1 MNKANPT
8 LIGGFVVGGIVLLV
22 VCVLLFTQLKVSD
35 AMRFVVYF
43 TESVNGLNVG
53 APVKVK
59 GVAVGNVVDIRVLA
73 DMDGS
78 RVLTPVVIEVDPNK
92 MVDRSGHVSKKRN
105 RSIQPLIE
113 RGLRAQLQVQSLVTG
128 QLYVALDFLPYT
140 PVDLVGSTL
149 DFHPYEEI
157 PAIPSSKEKITNTID
172 EVVSEFRQLPLHEIA
187 AALVASIRRAEA
199 LLNSPKIESILTST
213 DQALQQVNA
222 TLKESRARLGPMLA
236 NLDGAIGDHRRL
248 TNDLDR
254 EVQPTL
260 KRLDET
266 LLAATS
272 AMRRIDGAAGS
283 VNDPVL
289 QHTLDAAIDEVS
301 QAARAIR
308 VLSDFIQRNPNA
320 LIVGKE
326 NDGD

>member
-8 LIGGFVVGGIVLLV
+8 LIGGFVVGGVVLLLAG
-22 VCVLLFTQLKVSD
+22 VLLFTQLKVND
-35 AMRFVVYF
+35 VERFVVYF

-59 GVAVGNVVDIRVLA
+59 GVTVGNVADIHVLA
-73 DMDGS
+73 DMASG
-78 RVLTPVVIEVDPNK
+78 RVLTPVIIEVDPNK
-92 MVDRSGHVSKKRN
+92 MIDRAGHVERT
-105 RSIQPLIE
+105 RGGSIQHLID

-140 PVDLVGSTL
+140 PVDMVGNTL
-149 DFHPYEEI
+149 DYHPYREI
-157 PAIPSSKEKITNTID
+157 PTIPSSKEKITNTID
-172 EVVSEFRQLPLHEIA
+172 EVVSEFRKLPLHEIA
-187 AALVASIRRAEA
+187 QTLVASIRRIEA
-199 LLNSPKIESILTST
+199 LLNSPEIQSILAST
-213 DQALQQVNA
+213 DQALQQINA
-222 TLKESRARLGPMLA
+222 TLKESRAHLGPLLA
-236 NLDGAIGDHRRL
+236 NVDGAVDDHRRL

-254 EVQPTL
+254 QIQPTL

-272 AMRRIDGAAGS
+272 AMRQVDGAAGS
-283 VNDPVL
+283 LTDPVL
-289 QHTLDAAIDEVS
+289 QHTLDNAIDEVS

-326 NDGD
+326 NNGD

>member
-1 MNKANPT
+1 MNKANPA
-8 LIGGFVVGGIVLLV
+8 LIGGFVVGGIVLLLI
-22 VCVLLFTQLKVSD
+22 CVLLFTQLKVND
-35 AMRFVVYF
+35 VVRYVVYF

-59 GVAVGNVVDIRVLA
+59 GVTLGNVIDIRVLA

-78 RVLTPVVIEVDPNK
+78 RVLTPVIIEVDPNK
-92 MVDRSGHVSKKRN
+92 MVDRSGHTAKTHGGGIGK
-105 RSIQPLIE
+105 LIE

-128 QLYVALDFLPYT
+128 QLYVALDFMPYT
-140 PVDLVGSTL
+140 PVNMVGNTL
-149 DFHPYEEI
+149 DYHPYPEI

-187 AALVASIRRAEA
+187 EALVASVRRIEELLKSPEIKSILASTDEA
-199 LLNSPKIESILTST
+199 LNQL
-213 DQALQQVNA
+213 NA
-222 TLKESRARLGPMLA
+222 TLKESRTRLGPMLA

-248 TNDLDR
+248 THNLDNQ
-254 EVQPTL
+254 VQPAL
-260 KRLDET
+260 RRLDET
-266 LLAATS
+266 LLAATA
-272 AMRRIDGAAGS
+272 AMHQIDSAAGT

-289 QHTLDAAIDEVS
+289 QHTLDTAIDEIS

-320 LIVGKE
+320 LIVGKKNTGE
-326 NDGD
+326 